1 MANSSN
7 NVNLIGRLTKDPEL
21 KMTSGGQ
28 PMVRFTIAVNR
39 EFKNK
44 EGVREAD
51 FINCIAWRGQ
61 AESIAKYVGKGS
73 LVGVN
78 GRLQTSRF
86 TREDGTSVYSVDV
99 AAESVQ
105 FLESR
110 RPGESNQGA
119 SAPAQQNKGA
129 QPNVPQGGQM
139 MPGQP
144 QAFPQQ
150 QVFPNQA
157 FPQQAPQQGYFPPQ
171 QQNPSDLPF

>member
-51 FINCIAWRGQ
+51 FISCIAWRGQ

-78 GRLQTSRF
+78 GRIQTNRF
-86 TREDGTSVYSVDV
+86 QKEDGSYVYTTDI

-105 FLESR
+105 FLERKTTEQS
-110 RPGESNQGA
+110 PVTGQ
-119 SAPAQQNKGA
+119 APAPQQQVA
-129 QPNVPQGGQM
+129 PQG
-139 MPGQP
+139 
-144 QAFPQQ
+144 FPQGMGQQPYPQ
-150 QVFPNQA
+150 QVFPNQ
-157 FPQQAPQQGYFPPQ
+157 PYQQQGYFPQ
-171 QQNPSDLPF
+171 QPQNPGDLPF

>member
-51 FINCIAWRGQ
+51 FITCIAWRGQ
-61 AESIAKYVGKGS
+61 AESIAKFVRKGS

-78 GRLQTSRF
+78 GRLQTNRF

-105 FLESR
+105 FLDNR
-110 RPGESNQGA
+110 RADSNQGGQGNT
-119 SAPAQQNKGA
+119 APM
-129 QPNVPQGGQM
+129 QPNVAQGGQPTM
-139 MPGQP
+139 GQV
-144 QAFPQQ
+144 QGFPQQ
-150 QVFPNQA
+150 QVFPNQPY
-157 FPQQAPQQGYFPPQ
+157 PQQAPQPGYFPQ

>member
-51 FINCIAWRGQ
+51 FISCIAWRGQ
-61 AESIAKYVGKGS
+61 AESIAKFVRKGS

-78 GRLQTSRF
+78 GRIQTSRF
-86 TREDGTSVYSVDV
+86 QREDGSYVYSVDV

-105 FLESR
+105 FLER
-110 RPGESNQGA
+110 RTTE
-119 SAPAQQNKGA
+119 
-129 QPNVPQGGQM
+129 QPSVGGQSPAPQQPVGQQGNPQM
-139 MPGQP
+139 MGQP
-144 QAFPQQ
+144 YPQ
-150 QVFPNQA
+150 QVFPNQ
-157 FPQQAPQQGYFPPQ
+157 PYPQQGYFPQQPQ
-171 QQNPSDLPF
+171 NSGDLPF